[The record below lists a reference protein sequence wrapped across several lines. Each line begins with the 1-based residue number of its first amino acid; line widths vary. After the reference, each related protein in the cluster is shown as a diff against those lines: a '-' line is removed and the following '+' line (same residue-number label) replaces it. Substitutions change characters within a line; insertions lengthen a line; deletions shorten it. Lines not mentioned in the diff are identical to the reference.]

1 MVALSAEM
9 MAGDAFVIKV
19 TQSGVT
25 PVGELLDV
33 VNPGYYWSVTY
44 AREIGCDGDGRAS
57 ARPAGGRGVTCW

>member
-9 MAGDAFVIKV
+9 MAGDAFVMKV

-44 AREIGCDGDGRAS
+44 AREIGCDDGRRPFG
-57 ARPAGGRGVTCW
+57 RPAGERGVTCW